1 MTVAT
6 AFGLPGQPISGLFGS
21 GALDPNLRDTY
32 TQDWN
37 VSVQK
42 KLPKSI
48 YLDVGYVGSKSTNLT
63 MAFDGNRPIQVVT
76 PGPGVAPLAN
86 RRPFPGFSGIT
97 TTKSIGNSTFHS
109 LQAKVERRVASGLS
123 VLGSYTF
130 SKALGNADISTVG
143 GGTFLGG
150 TQNYFNLAG
159 ERSPTA
165 FDIRHRL
172 SIAGIT
178 SLSSSPSKAL
188 IKSGRAPPV
197 HPSLYARGSTPTV
210 GDLTCQG

>member
-1 MTVAT
+1 
-6 AFGLPGQPISGLFGS
+6 QI
-21 GALDPNLRDTY
+21 
-32 TQDWN
+32 
-37 VSVQK
+37 
-42 KLPKSI
+42 
-48 YLDVGYVGSKSTNLT
+48 
-63 MAFDGNRPIQVVT
+63 VT
-76 PGPGVAPLAN
+76 PGPTVAPLAS

-123 VLGSYTF
+123 VLGSYTY

-150 TQNYFNLAG
+150 AQNYLNGAG

-172 SIAGIT
+172 SVAAIYDIPLFNNAPSRVVRAVLGGWQAGVIIT
-178 SLSSSPSKAL
+178 EQTGFSANLAGVGDTTGTGIGSRPTRGPRPKGELSR
-188 IKSGRAPPV
+188 GAPP
-197 HPSLYARGSTPTV
+197 PRRWLNTRPLTP
-210 GDLTCQG
+210 